1 MWGAD
6 PTLFASGVDRDLPL
20 EITRQWFCSVQFKKL
35 GRQTAFPFIG
45 KFFRKKG
52 RQSAMQIGAVEK

>member
-6 PTLFASGVDRDLPL
+6 PTLLASGVDRDLPI
-20 EITRQWFCSVQFKKL
+20 EITLQCFYCVKFSKL

-45 KFFRKKG
+45 KFFRKK
-52 RQSAMQIGAVEK
+52 RTSIGYANWGG